1 MHSGIL
7 LHNLIRALSIINFKD
22 QWSHFDIVI
31 QSKWNL
37 LRLWGD
43 MVCRANDAE
52 EKILEEAFRRAI
64 FN

>member
-22 QWSHFDIVI
+22 QWSHFD
-31 QSKWNL
+31 
-37 LRLWGD
+37 

-52 EKILEEAFRRAI
+52 EKNIRGSF
-64 FN
+64 

>member
-1 MHSGIL
+1 MRSGIL

-37 LRLWGD
+37 LRLWRD

-52 EKILEEAFRRAI
+52 EKIIRGSF
-64 FN
+64 